1 MCYEFCFY
9 YLCYKVMLSAVVV
22 LMFTV
27 NNNNSLFFIATFK
40 TYKVLHSL
48 EKGHKLKIVVH
59 V

>member
-1 MCYEFCFY
+1 
-9 YLCYKVMLSAVVV
+9 MLSAVVV